1 MKYSLITFILI
12 LSLSMSGLFAS
23 SVSTPSISLYAT
35 TESPTEDNEESPNT
49 TDENVPDA
57 DDNQPDNTLPEP
69 PDGAEPCPVGQITN
83 PQTGECEITL
93 PEPCPVGQITNPQ
106 TGECEITLPEPCPV
120 GQITNP
126 QTGECETS
134 SPPPTNVNNTTLPN
148 NTVSNNTVPNN
159 AVSNNTVSNNAVS
172 NNTVSNNTAPII
184 NGNCNAVAISEGVNA
199 SSAAAASVTCINQQI
214 NNVIKQQRVGQATT
228 NPIVQSDNMKLGQ
241 TQIDSNNLLV
251 IADFYPFR
259 IVGGHVSANLPIGNE
274 IQVIIGEIDTTGILS
289 NAVAL
294 PLIEARDLT
303 MNDILYSTQLG
314 SVVQGKDIFS
324 NTPVII
330 NSPNII
336 MLYNS
341 GDEITFSGPNSIAY
355 TAILN

>member
-1 MKYSLITFILI
+1 
-12 LSLSMSGLFAS
+12 MSGVFA
-23 SVSTPSISLYAT
+23 SVSTPVFSLYASP
-35 TESPTEDNEESPNT
+35 ESPTDENDNSPNT
-49 TDENVPDA
+49 ADENDDSSNTADENVPET

-69 PDGAEPCPVGQITN
+69 QDGAEPCPVGQ
-83 PQTGECEITL
+83 
-93 PEPCPVGQITNPQ
+93 V
-106 TGECEITLPEPCPV
+106 
-120 GQITNP
+120 TNP
-126 QTGECETS
+126 QTGECETP
-134 SPPPTNVNNTTLPN
+134 SPITNVNN
-148 NTVSNNTVPNN
+148 NTVP
-159 AVSNNTVSNNAVS
+159 A
-172 NNTVSNNTAPII
+172 NTAPII

-199 SSAAAASVTCINQQI
+199 SSAAAASVTCINQNI

-241 TQIDSNNLLV
+241 TQIDTNNLLV

-274 IQVIIGEIDTTGILS
+274 IQVVIGEIDTTGILS
-289 NAVAL
+289 KAVAL

-303 MNDILYSTQLG
+303 MNDKLYSTQLG

-324 NTPVII
+324 NTPAII

-341 GDEITFSGPNSIAY
+341 GDDITFSGPNSIAY

>member
-1 MKYSLITFILI
+1 MTSSLITLILI
-12 LSLSMSGLFAS
+12 LSLSMSGAFAS
-23 SVSTPSISLYAT
+23 VSAPIIGLYAT
-35 TESPTEDNEESPNT
+35 TESPTDGNEESPNT
-49 TDENVPDA
+49 TDGNVPET
-57 DDNQPDNTLPEP
+57 DDQPDNILPEP
-69 PDGAEPCPVGQITN
+69 QGGAEPCPVGQVTN
-83 PQTGECEITL
+83 PQTGECETTL
-93 PEPCPVGQITNPQ
+93 PGPCPVGQ
-106 TGECEITLPEPCPV
+106 V
-120 GQITNP
+120 TNP

-134 SPPPTNVNNTTLPN
+134 SPPTNINN
-148 NTVSNNTVPNN
+148 NTVANNTG
-159 AVSNNTVSNNAVS
+159 
-172 NNTVSNNTAPII
+172 PII
-184 NGNCNAVAISEGVNA
+184 NGDCNAVAISEGVNA

-289 NAVAL
+289 KAVAL

-314 SVVQGKDIFS
+314 SVVQGDDIFS

-336 MLYNS
+336 MLYNN
-341 GDEITFSGPNSIAY
+341 GNDITFSGPNSIAY

>member
-1 MKYSLITFILI
+1 M
-12 LSLSMSGLFAS
+12 
-23 SVSTPSISLYAT
+23 
-35 TESPTEDNEESPNT
+35 
-49 TDENVPDA
+49 
-57 DDNQPDNTLPEP
+57 
-69 PDGAEPCPVGQITN
+69 
-83 PQTGECEITL
+83 
-93 PEPCPVGQITNPQ
+93 
-106 TGECEITLPEPCPV
+106 
-120 GQITNP
+120 
-126 QTGECETS
+126 
-134 SPPPTNVNNTTLPN
+134 
-148 NTVSNNTVPNN
+148 
-159 AVSNNTVSNNAVS
+159 
-172 NNTVSNNTAPII
+172 PII

-199 SSAAAASVTCINQQI
+199 SSAPAASVTCINQQI

-241 TQIDSNNLLV
+241 TQLDSNNLLV

-274 IQVIIGEIDTTGILS
+274 IQVIISEIDTTGILS
-289 NAVAL
+289 KAVAL

-324 NTPVII
+324 NTPVTI

>member
-1 MKYSLITFILI
+1 
-12 LSLSMSGLFAS
+12 MSGVFA
-23 SVSTPSISLYAT
+23 SVSTPVISLYAT
-35 TESPTEDNEESPNT
+35 AESPTEDNEESPNTIEDNEESPNT
-49 TDENVPDA
+49 TDENVPEA

-83 PQTGECEITL
+83 PQTGECEIT
-93 PEPCPVGQITNPQ
+93 P
-106 TGECEITLPEPCPV
+106 PEPCPV

-134 SPPPTNVNNTTLPN
+134 SPPPTNINN
-148 NTVSNNTVPNN
+148 NTVSNNT
-159 AVSNNTVSNNAVS
+159 VSNNTVSNNAVS

-289 NAVAL
+289 KAVAL

>member
-1 MKYSLITFILI
+1 
-12 LSLSMSGLFAS
+12 MSGVFA
-23 SVSTPSISLYAT
+23 SVSTPVISLYAT

-49 TDENVPDA
+49 TDENVPEA
-57 DDNQPDNTLPEP
+57 NDNPPDNTLPEP

-83 PQTGECEITL
+83 PQTGECE
-93 PEPCPVGQITNPQ
+93 
-106 TGECEITLPEPCPV
+106 
-120 GQITNP
+120 
-126 QTGECETS
+126 TS
-134 SPPPTNVNNTTLPN
+134 SPPPTNVNNNTVPNNAVPNNTVPNNAVSN

-159 AVSNNTVSNNAVS
+159 AVSNNTV
-172 NNTVSNNTAPII
+172 PII

-214 NNVIKQQRVGQATT
+214 NNVIKQQRVGQGTT

-241 TQIDSNNLLV
+241 TQLDSNNLLV

-289 NAVAL
+289 KAVAL

-324 NTPVII
+324 NTPVTI

>member
-1 MKYSLITFILI
+1 
-12 LSLSMSGLFAS
+12 MSGVFA
-23 SVSTPSISLYAT
+23 SVSTPVISLYAT

-49 TDENVPDA
+49 TDENVPEA

-93 PEPCPVGQITNPQ
+93 PEPCPVGQITNQ
-106 TGECEITLPEPCPV
+106 
-120 GQITNP
+120 

-134 SPPPTNVNNTTLPN
+134 SPPPTNVNNNTVPN
-148 NTVSNNTVPNN
+148 NAVSNNTVPNN
-159 AVSNNTVSNNAVS
+159 AVSNNTVP
-172 NNTVSNNTAPII
+172 NNTAPII

-214 NNVIKQQRVGQATT
+214 NNVIKQQRIGQATT
-228 NPIVQSDNMKLGQ
+228 TPIVQSDNMKLGQ

-289 NAVAL
+289 KAVAL

-324 NTPVII
+324 NTPVTI

>member
-1 MKYSLITFILI
+1 
-12 LSLSMSGLFAS
+12 MSGVFA
-23 SVSTPSISLYAT
+23 SVSTPVISLYAT

-49 TDENVPDA
+49 TDENVPEA
-57 DDNQPDNTLPEP
+57 NDNPPDNTLPEP

-83 PQTGECEITL
+83 PQTGECE
-93 PEPCPVGQITNPQ
+93 
-106 TGECEITLPEPCPV
+106 
-120 GQITNP
+120 
-126 QTGECETS
+126 TS
-134 SPPPTNVNNTTLPN
+134 SPPPTNVNNNTVPNNAVPN

-159 AVSNNTVSNNAVS
+159 AVSNNTV
-172 NNTVSNNTAPII
+172 PII

-214 NNVIKQQRVGQATT
+214 NNVIKQQRVGQGTT

-241 TQIDSNNLLV
+241 TQLDSNNLLV

-289 NAVAL
+289 KAVAL

-324 NTPVII
+324 NTPVTI

>member
-1 MKYSLITFILI
+1 
-12 LSLSMSGLFAS
+12 MSGVFA
-23 SVSTPSISLYAT
+23 SVSTPVISLYAT

-49 TDENVPDA
+49 TDENVPEA
-57 DDNQPDNTLPEP
+57 NDNPPDNTLPEP

-83 PQTGECEITL
+83 PQTGECE
-93 PEPCPVGQITNPQ
+93 
-106 TGECEITLPEPCPV
+106 
-120 GQITNP
+120 
-126 QTGECETS
+126 TS
-134 SPPPTNVNNTTLPN
+134 SPPPTNVNNNTVPN
-148 NTVSNNTVPNN
+148 NAVPNNAVPNN
-159 AVSNNTVSNNAVS
+159 AVSNNTV
-172 NNTVSNNTAPII
+172 PII

-241 TQIDSNNLLV
+241 TQLDSNNLLV

-289 NAVAL
+289 KAVAL

-324 NTPVII
+324 NTPVTI

>member
-1 MKYSLITFILI
+1 MKCNLITFILI
-12 LSLSMSGLFAS
+12 LSLSMSGVFA
-23 SVSTPSISLYAT
+23 SVSTPVISLYAT

-49 TDENVPDA
+49 TDENVPEA
-57 DDNQPDNTLPEP
+57 NDNPPDNTLPEP

-83 PQTGECEITL
+83 PQTGECE
-93 PEPCPVGQITNPQ
+93 
-106 TGECEITLPEPCPV
+106 
-120 GQITNP
+120 
-126 QTGECETS
+126 TS
-134 SPPPTNVNNTTLPN
+134 SPPPTNVNNNTVPN
-148 NTVSNNTVPNN
+148 NAVPNNAVPNNAVPNNAVPNNAVPNNAVSNNTVPNN
-159 AVSNNTVSNNAVS
+159 AVSNNTV
-172 NNTVSNNTAPII
+172 PII

-199 SSAAAASVTCINQQI
+199 SSAPAASVTCINQQI

-241 TQIDSNNLLV
+241 TQLDSNNLLV

-289 NAVAL
+289 KAVAL

-314 SVVQGKDIFS
+314 SVVKEKIYFQHSCDH
-324 NTPVII
+324 
-330 NSPNII
+330 
-336 MLYNS
+336 
-341 GDEITFSGPNSIAY
+341 
-355 TAILN
+355 

>member
-1 MKYSLITFILI
+1 MKCCLITFILI
-12 LSLSMSGLFAS
+12 LSLSMSGVFA
-23 SVSTPSISLYAT
+23 SVSTSVISLYAT
-35 TESPTEDNEESPNT
+35 AESPTEDNEESPNT
-49 TDENVPDA
+49 TDENEESPNTTDENVPET

-69 PDGAEPCPVGQITN
+69 QDGAEPCPVGQ
-83 PQTGECEITL
+83 
-93 PEPCPVGQITNPQ
+93 V
-106 TGECEITLPEPCPV
+106 
-120 GQITNP
+120 TNP

-134 SPPPTNVNNTTLPN
+134 SPPTNVN
-148 NTVSNNTVPNN
+148 NNTVPNN
-159 AVSNNTVSNNAVS
+159 AISNNTVP
-172 NNTVSNNTAPII
+172 NNTAPII

-241 TQIDSNNLLV
+241 TQIDPNNLLV

-259 IVGGHVSANLPIGNE
+259 IVGGHVSANLPVGNE

-289 NAVAL
+289 KAVVL
-294 PLIEARDLT
+294 PLIEAKDLT
-303 MNDILYSTQLG
+303 INDILYSSQLG
-314 SVVQGKDIFS
+314 SVVQGRDIFS
-324 NTPVII
+324 NNAVTIT
-330 NSPNII
+330 SPNII

>member
-1 MKYSLITFILI
+1 
-12 LSLSMSGLFAS
+12 MSGVFAS
-23 SVSTPSISLYAT
+23 ASTPVISLYAT
-35 TESPTEDNEESPNT
+35 TESSTEDNDESPNT
-49 TDENVPDA
+49 TDENVPGA
-57 DDNQPDNTLPEP
+57 DENQPDNTLPEP

-83 PQTGECEITL
+83 PQTGECE
-93 PEPCPVGQITNPQ
+93 
-106 TGECEITLPEPCPV
+106 
-120 GQITNP
+120 
-126 QTGECETS
+126 TS
-134 SPPPTNVNNTTLPN
+134 SPPPTDVN
-148 NTVSNNTVPNN
+148 NNTVPNN
-159 AVSNNTVSNNAVS
+159 TVPNNTVPNNTVPNNTVS

-228 NPIVQSDNMKLGQ
+228 NPIVQSDNVKLGQ

-259 IVGGHVSANLPIGNE
+259 IVGGHISANLPIGNE

-289 NAVAL
+289 KAVAL

-314 SVVQGKDIFS
+314 SAVQGKDIFS

-330 NSPNII
+330 NSPNIV

>member
-1 MKYSLITFILI
+1 
-12 LSLSMSGLFAS
+12 MSGVFA
-23 SVSTPSISLYAT
+23 SVSTPVISLYAT
-35 TESPTEDNEESPNT
+35 TESPTEDNEKSPNTTEDNEESPNT
-49 TDENVPDA
+49 TDENVPEA

-83 PQTGECEITL
+83 PQTGECE
-93 PEPCPVGQITNPQ
+93 
-106 TGECEITLPEPCPV
+106 
-120 GQITNP
+120 
-126 QTGECETS
+126 TS
-134 SPPPTNVNNTTLPN
+134 SPPPTNVNN
-148 NTVSNNTVPNN
+148 NTVPNN
-159 AVSNNTVSNNAVS
+159 TISNNTVS

-289 NAVAL
+289 KAVAL
-294 PLIEARDLT
+294 PLTEARDLT

-314 SVVQGKDIFS
+314 SVVQGRDIFS
-324 NTPVII
+324 NAAVTI
-330 NSPNII
+330 NSPNIM
-336 MLYNS
+336 MLFNS
-341 GDEITFSGPNSIAY
+341 GDAITFSGPNSIAY

>member
-1 MKYSLITFILI
+1 
-12 LSLSMSGLFAS
+12 MSGVFA
-23 SVSTPSISLYAT
+23 SVSTPVISLYAT

-49 TDENVPDA
+49 TDENVPEA
-57 DDNQPDNTLPEP
+57 NDNPPDNTLPEP
-69 PDGAEPCPVGQITN
+69 PDGAEPCPVGQVTN
-83 PQTGECEITL
+83 PQTGECEIT
-93 PEPCPVGQITNPQ
+93 P
-106 TGECEITLPEPCPV
+106 PEPCPV

-134 SPPPTNVNNTTLPN
+134 SPPPTNVNNNTVPN
-148 NTVSNNTVPNN
+148 NAVSNNTVPNN
-159 AVSNNTVSNNAVS
+159 AVSNNTV
-172 NNTVSNNTAPII
+172 PII

-241 TQIDSNNLLV
+241 TQLDSNNLLV

-289 NAVAL
+289 KAVAL

-324 NTPVII
+324 NTPVTI

>member
-1 MKYSLITFILI
+1 
-12 LSLSMSGLFAS
+12 MSGVFA
-23 SVSTPSISLYAT
+23 SVSTPVISLYAT

-49 TDENVPDA
+49 TDENVPEA
-57 DDNQPDNTLPEP
+57 NDNPPDNTLPEP

-83 PQTGECEITL
+83 PQTGECE
-93 PEPCPVGQITNPQ
+93 
-106 TGECEITLPEPCPV
+106 
-120 GQITNP
+120 
-126 QTGECETS
+126 TS
-134 SPPPTNVNNTTLPN
+134 SPPPTNVNNNTVPN
-148 NTVSNNTVPNN
+148 NAVPNNTVPNN
-159 AVSNNTVSNNAVS
+159 AVSNNTVSNNTVPNNVVS
-172 NNTVSNNTAPII
+172 NNTVPII

-214 NNVIKQQRVGQATT
+214 NNVIKQQRVGQGTT

-241 TQIDSNNLLV
+241 TQLDSNNLLV

-289 NAVAL
+289 KAVAL

-324 NTPVII
+324 NTPVTI

>member
-1 MKYSLITFILI
+1 MHVIANQPIVYQYC
-12 LSLSMSGLFAS
+12 SG
-23 SVSTPSISLYAT
+23 
-35 TESPTEDNEESPNT
+35 EDNEESPNT
-49 TDENVPDA
+49 TDENVPET
-57 DDNQPDNTLPEP
+57 DDNPSDNTLPEP
-69 PDGAEPCPVGQITN
+69 PDGAEPCPVGQVTN
-83 PQTGECEITL
+83 PQTGECEIT
-93 PEPCPVGQITNPQ
+93 P
-106 TGECEITLPEPCPV
+106 PEPCPV

-126 QTGECETS
+126 QTGECETPF
-134 SPPPTNVNNTTLPN
+134 PPPTNVN
-148 NTVSNNTVPNN
+148 NNTVPNN
-159 AVSNNTVSNNAVS
+159 AVSNNTVPNNAVP
-172 NNTVSNNTAPII
+172 NNTVSNNTVPII

-289 NAVAL
+289 KAVAL

-303 MNDILYSTQLG
+303 INDILYSTQLG

>member
-1 MKYSLITFILI
+1 MAVSSPCDLNSDELHVIANQPIVYQYC
-12 LSLSMSGLFAS
+12 SG
-23 SVSTPSISLYAT
+23 
-35 TESPTEDNEESPNT
+35 EDNEESPNT

-57 DDNQPDNTLPEP
+57 DDNQPDNILPEP

-83 PQTGECEITL
+83 PQTGECET
-93 PEPCPVGQITNPQ
+93 PF
-106 TGECEITLPEPCPV
+106 
-120 GQITNP
+120 
-126 QTGECETS
+126 
-134 SPPPTNVNNTTLPN
+134 PPPTNVN
-148 NTVSNNTVPNN
+148 NNTVPNN
-159 AVSNNTVSNNAVS
+159 AVSNNTVPNNAVP

-289 NAVAL
+289 KAVAL

-303 MNDILYSTQLG
+303 INDILYSTQLG
-314 SVVQGKDIFS
+314 NVVQGKDIFS